1 MPQNSA
7 YKKAMFVRLSVGL
20 HEPLDKPGKN
30 YRRKQDGQTLLT
42 KQYFET
48 PLFL

>member
-1 MPQNSA
+1 MPQNNA
-7 YKKAMFVRLSVGL
+7 YKKVMFVRLSVGL

-30 YRRKQDGQTLLT
+30 CKGKQDRQKLLT